1 MVWLVIKLNAK
12 THILC
17 LAHYANISVKLSKN
31 AYAAKC
37 SLTAVLSQMSL
48 CENSICRWEVYNK
61 FDMVI
66 KGISYC
72 FDISFW
78 QSSAVKTLLLKNLL
92 LNISK

>member
-1 MVWLVIKLNAK
+1 ML
-12 THILC
+12 LC
-17 LAHYANISVKLSKN
+17 QNG
-31 AYAAKC
+31 
-37 SLTAVLSQMSL
+37 
-48 CENSICRWEVYNK
+48 ICRGQVYNK

-78 QSSAVKTLLLKNLL
+78 QCSAVKTLLLKNLL

>member
-1 MVWLVIKLNAK
+1 MVWLVWKSNAK
-12 THILC
+12 THIVC
-17 LAHYANISVKLSKN
+17 LAQYANISVTMSKN

-66 KGISYC
+66 KGISCC
-72 FDISFW
+72 FYTRFW
-78 QSSAVKTLLLKNLL
+78 QFDAVKTLLLKNLL